1 MTARALLA
9 VADGVEDIETVTILD
24 VLRRAEIE
32 VLVASIEERRMITC
46 ARGTRLTADA
56 MLLDVLAQDFD
67 LIVLPGG
74 GTGAERLG
82 GHQPLAERVR
92 QQAAAGKDY
101 AALCAAPVLA
111 LQSYGVL
118 KGRRMTCYPS
128 FSDRLSGCVF
138 VDEPV
143 VVDGN
148 CITSQGPATAMAFA
162 LALVERLAGKAKR
175 NEVAK
180 GLLA

>member
-1 MTARALLA
+1 MSKRALIA
-9 VADGVEDIETVTILD
+9 VADGVEDLECVTLID
-24 VLRRAEIE
+24 VLRRADVE

-56 MLLDVLAQDFD
+56 MLVDVLAQDFD

-74 GTGAERLG
+74 MPGAQHLADFE
-82 GHQPLAERVR
+82 PLAERVR
-92 QQAAAGKDY
+92 KQAKAGELF
-101 AALCAAPVLA
+101 AGICAAPALA

-118 KGRRMTCYPS
+118 KQRRMTCYPA
-128 FSDRLSGCVF
+128 FSDRLSGCTF
-138 VDEPV
+138 VDEAV

-148 CITSQGPATAMAFA
+148 CITSQGPGTALAFA
-162 LALVERLAGKAKR
+162 LTLVEQLVGRGTR

-180 GLLA
+180 AMLV